1 MDRRKYVGAGE
12 KKEPDF
18 VSIQS
23 GMGEVRFF
31 HITIRSDDKVKGGH
45 RIGVP

>member
-31 HITIRSDDKVKGGH
+31 T
-45 RIGVP
+45 